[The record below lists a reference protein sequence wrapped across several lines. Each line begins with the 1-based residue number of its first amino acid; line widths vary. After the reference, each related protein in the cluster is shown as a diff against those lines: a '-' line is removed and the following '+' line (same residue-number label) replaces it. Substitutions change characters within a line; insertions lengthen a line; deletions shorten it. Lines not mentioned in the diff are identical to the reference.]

1 MSDGTGAGASL
12 EMNLAGGQGSRLA
25 PADHAAPRA
34 WRGRVGMIG
43 LIIAETSLFAVF
55 VVAYLFYIGKSL
67 SGPFPKDVL
76 ELPVL
81 GTICLLSSSVTVAL
95 GVRAVGRGA
104 VRRAGLWLLV
114 TAGLGLLFLGGT
126 AREWYQLIHGDG
138 LTIGTNLFGTTFYP
152 LVGLHASH
160 VIAGVVMLLLCA
172 VFAWSGALRPAHH
185 ERVELVSWYWHFVDG
200 VWVVVF
206 TVVYVIG
213 R

>member
-1 MSDGTGAGASL
+1 MSSAAS
-12 EMNLAGGQGSRLA
+12 
-25 PADHAAPRA
+25 
-34 WRGRVGMIG
+34 RGRAGVIG
-43 LIIAETSLFAVF
+43 FIVAETSLFAVF

-67 SGPFPKDVL
+67 TGPSPKDLL
-76 ELPVL
+76 ELPIL

-95 GVRAVGRGA
+95 ASRALAAGWI
-104 VRRAGLWLLV
+104 RRAGAWLFV
-114 TAGLGLLFLGGT
+114 TVVLGAAFLANT
-126 AREWYQLIHGDG
+126 AQEWHRLIIGRG
-138 LTIGTNLFGTTFYP
+138 FTIGTNLFGTTFYP

-160 VIAGVVMLLLCA
+160 VILGLVMLSLCII
-172 VFAWSGALRPAHH
+172 FACSGALKAVHA

>member
-1 MSDGTGAGASL
+1 MNSRSLKGRAG
-12 EMNLAGGQGSRLA
+12 
-25 PADHAAPRA
+25 
-34 WRGRVGMIG
+34 VIG
-43 LIIAETSLFAVF
+43 FIVAETSLFAVF

-67 SGPFPKDVL
+67 TGPSPKDVL
-76 ELPVL
+76 DLPIL
-81 GTICLLSSSVTVAL
+81 NTICLLSSSISVALATRALAAGRIARAGAWLFVTV
-95 GVRAVGRGA
+95 V
-104 VRRAGLWLLV
+104 
-114 TAGLGLLFLGGT
+114 LGLAFLGGT
-126 AREWYQLIHGDG
+126 AREWHRLIVERG

-160 VIAGVVMLLLCA
+160 VILGLVMLSLCVA
-172 VFAWSGALRPAHH
+172 FAWSGALKVAHA

>member
-1 MSDGTGAGASL
+1 MSS
-12 EMNLAGGQGSRLA
+12 
-25 PADHAAPRA
+25 AAL
-34 WRGRVGMIG
+34 RGRAGVIG
-43 LIIAETSLFAVF
+43 FIVAETSLFAVF

-67 SGPFPKDVL
+67 TGPFPKDVL

-95 GVRAVGRGA
+95 ATRA
-104 VRRAGLWLLV
+104 L
-114 TAGLGLLFLGGT
+114 TAGLVARAAAWLSATVALGLVFLAGT
-126 AREWYQLIHGDG
+126 AQEWHRLIAERGF
-138 LTIGTNLFGTTFYP
+138 TIGTNLFGTTFYP

-160 VIAGVVMLLLCA
+160 VILGLVMLSLC
-172 VFAWSGALRPAHH
+172 VIFACSGALKAVHT